1 MFSPIRASDP
11 SQTGMSRARNRA
23 LVVSVVAFDRG
34 VDLPARKGAKR
45 DTKRLHKVLTRLGF
59 QVDFHT
65 DPTAEEI
72 YQLFKE
78 ASEGPVADCFVGV
91 LSSHG
96 EEGVVFGADGG
107 AVRLARIFSCFESP
121 AMVGKTKLFFIQAC
135 RGVELD
141 SGVEVETDSAPG
153 RAAAEEEDNVS
164 HYLSI
169 PIDTAVMF
177 ATPPGYSAFM
187 HLTGS
192 VFLQTLCDLLEE
204 EGGRSLE
211 VTRLMTWLNFRVAY
225 RFQARGGQLAGKK
238 EMPCFVSRL
247 TRQAFPFADA
257 GGAEPA
263 RAKDLQ
269 GLNATVLIA
278 TSTRPRKQSIS

>member
-1 MFSPIRASDP
+1 M
-11 SQTGMSRARNRA
+11 
-23 LVVSVVAFDRG
+23 AFHPG
-34 VDLPARKGAKR
+34 VDLLARKGAKR
-45 DTKRLHKVLTRLGF
+45 DTKRLHRVLTRLGF
-59 QVDFHT
+59 QVDLHI
-65 DPTAEEI
+65 DLTAEEI

-78 ASEGPVADCFVGV
+78 ASEGPTGDCFLGV

-107 AVRLARIFSCFESP
+107 PVRLERIFSWFGSP
-121 AMVGKTKLFFIQAC
+121 TMAGKTKLFFIQAC
-135 RGVELD
+135 RGGELD
-141 SGVEVETDSAPG
+141 SGVEIETDSALG
-153 RAAAEEEDNVS
+153 TADDEDSLS

-211 VTRLMTWLNFRVAY
+211 ITQLMTRLNCRVAY
-225 RFQARGGQLAGKK
+225 QFQARGGRLAGKK
-238 EMPCFVSRL
+238 EMPCFVTRL
-247 TRQAFPFADA
+247 TRQAFPFSDISR
-257 GGAEPA
+257 AESGQ
-263 RAKDLQ
+263 AKDHALQ
-269 GLNATVLIA
+269 GLDTTAMITTLGR
-278 TSTRPRKQSIS
+278 SRKRSIS